1 MDSIAEYLS
10 PQDIRLDLDA
20 GHKRALFDAVGL
32 QMEQEHGLPHDWV
45 VQSLSRREQAGSTG
59 IGQGVAIPHA
69 RVNGIGRTLAAYIRL
84 ASAIP
89 FDAPDGKPVSHV
101 LVLLVPNPANVT
113 HLTLLAE
120 VTRLFS
126 DPGFRKQLEASS
138 DTYAIRQ
145 LFSSWHTRS

>member
-10 PQDIRLDLDA
+10 SQDIRLDLDA
-20 GHKRALFDAVGL
+20 GDKRALFDAVGL
-32 QMEQEHGLPHDWV
+32 LMEQEHGLPHDWV

-59 IGQGVAIPHA
+59 IGEGVAIPHA

-84 ASAIP
+84 ASAIS

-126 DPGFRKQLEASS
+126 DPGFRKQVEASS